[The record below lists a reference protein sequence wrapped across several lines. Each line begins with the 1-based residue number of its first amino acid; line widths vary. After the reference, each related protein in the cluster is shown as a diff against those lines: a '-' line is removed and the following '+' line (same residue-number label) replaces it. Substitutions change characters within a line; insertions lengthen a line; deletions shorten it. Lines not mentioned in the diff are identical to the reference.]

1 MASRPGILTSTQR
14 EYLKGDHEP
23 PSTDAENHL
32 RASIRGSLLQT
43 FDDLALISA
52 RLGEEDFDLVK
63 WQHQEDPRERP
74 DLPRYQPAGFL
85 LNTIPSAVNLLYR
98 LRPNPDVF
106 GEYIE
111 MGVKDALEREGYKAH
126 VRVSIDVDDPTHK
139 SEILEKLE
147 DGGIEAIT
155 QADITFLQR
164 AGELDAFEAAEL
176 SMEKTEQIEEE
187 LPGRRLMRA
196 TDKEAKRALL
206 ESIESDEAEE

>member
-1 MASRPGILTSTQR
+1 MTSRPGILTDRQR
-14 EYLKGDHEP
+14 AYLRDEFDP
-23 PSTDAENHL
+23 ANESDM
-32 RASIRGSLLQT
+32 RQDIRDSILKT
-43 FDDLALISA
+43 FDDFALIT
-52 RLGEEDFDLVK
+52 GELDSHDVDLIK

-85 LNTIPSAVNLLYR
+85 LNTIPSAVSLLYR

-139 SEILEKLE
+139 SEILEQLE
-147 DGGIEAIT
+147 DGGVDDIT
-155 QADITFLQR
+155 HGDITFLQR
-164 AGELDAFEAAEL
+164 AGELNALEAAEL

-187 LPGRRLMRA
+187 LPGRRLRRA

-206 ESIESDEAEE
+206 ESLESDETEE